1 MNQQQNKRRRK
12 KRRLN
17 SPAVM
22 FLGLLFTYVVVIATV
37 AGKNLLHKGDDL
49 LWAKDS
55 GTTLTANPE
64 TSGAYIK
71 VRVETVHIQMSIKR
85 NGT

>member
-1 MNQQQNKRRRK
+1 
-12 KRRLN
+12 
-17 SPAVM
+17 M
-22 FLGLLFTYVVVIATV
+22 FLGLLFTCVVVIAAV

-71 VRVETVHIQMSIKR
+71 VRVETVHILKTDMLLMREPIPICR
-85 NGT
+85 I

>member
-1 MNQQQNKRRRK
+1 MYQQNNNSK
-12 KRRLN
+12 KKSVN
-17 SPAVM
+17 FPAVM
-22 FLGLLFTYVVVIATV
+22 FLGLLITCVVVIATV

-71 VRVETVHIQMSIKR
+71 K
-85 NGT
+85 

>member
-1 MNQQQNKRRRK
+1 
-12 KRRLN
+12 
-17 SPAVM
+17 M
-22 FLGLLFTYVVVIATV
+22 FLGLLFTCVVVIATV

-55 GTTLTANPE
+55 GTTLTANLE